1 MSLALSPQRPSGVLP
16 YEGGARPGEGERR
29 DMSDAGFLV
38 LADISGF
45 TAFVTGTELEHGAE
59 ITGALLE
66 TVMHRLA
73 PPLEIQ
79 ELEGDAVFAIGAD
92 RLVNSRL
99 VPSALMDAFRGFR
112 EVQRTMALDESCS
125 CGACRETARL
135 NLKVI
140 AHHGRF
146 VRQVVGGHAR
156 VAGPDVILAHRLLK
170 NPVNAAGY
178 LLFTEPALE
187 RAGVDPMAS
196 GMERRLLSYAY
207 LGEMPCFVADP
218 EPGWQ
223 PTFAEATVG
232 AA

>member
-1 MSLALSPQRPSGVLP
+1 
-16 YEGGARPGEGERR
+16 
-29 DMSDAGFLV
+29 MSDEGFLV

-45 TAFVTGTELEHGAE
+45 TAFVTATELEHGAQV
-59 ITGALLE
+59 TGALLE

-92 RLVNSRL
+92 GLVDGRL
-99 VPSALMDAFRGFR
+99 VPTALMDAFCGFR
-112 EVQRTMALDESCS
+112 EAQRRMAQDETCS

-135 NLKVI
+135 NLKLI

-170 NPVNAAGY
+170 NPVDAEGY
-178 LLFTEPALE
+178 VLFTEPALE
-187 RAGVDPMAS
+187 RAGVDPIAS
-196 GMERRLLSYAY
+196 GMQRRLISYAY
-207 LGEMPCFVADP
+207 LGDTPCFVADP

-223 PTFAEATVG
+223 PTFAEAAFQAV
-232 AA
+232 

>member
-1 MSLALSPQRPSGVLP
+1 
-16 YEGGARPGEGERR
+16 
-29 DMSDAGFLV
+29 MSDTGFLI

-45 TAFVTGTELEHGAE
+45 TAFVTATEIEHGAE

-92 RLVNSRL
+92 GLVESRA

-112 EVQRTMALDESCS
+112 DVQRRMAQDDSCS
-125 CGACRETARL
+125 CGACRATAQL
-135 NLKVI
+135 NLKLI
-140 AHHGRF
+140 AYHGRF

-170 NPVNAAGY
+170 NPVDADGY
-178 LLFTEPALE
+178 LLFSEPAID
-187 RAGVDPMAS
+187 RAGVDPVAS
-196 GMERRLLSYAY
+196 GMERRLLSYAH

-218 EPGWQ
+218 EPGWE